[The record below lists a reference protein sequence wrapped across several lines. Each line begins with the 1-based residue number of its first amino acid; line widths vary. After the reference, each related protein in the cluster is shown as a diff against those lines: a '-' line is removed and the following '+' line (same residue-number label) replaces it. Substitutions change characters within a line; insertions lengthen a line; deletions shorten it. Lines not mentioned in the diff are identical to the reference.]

1 MNATWDISAQ
11 RRTQVAVLFADLSGF
26 SGLVE
31 SVDPEMVYATVRP
44 IMDESVTMVNAHGGD
59 IQQVLGDGFMAV
71 FGLRGEPGQPALPAT
86 LVEPAATA
94 DAALRAVSVGM
105 ALVAA
110 TANKSGRLPVH
121 VGIECGEVL
130 VSPSWQ
136 PAGFAVWGRAVT
148 VASRLCDLAG
158 PGTIHIGPRTFELVG
173 PDVGLTPPV
182 RARLKGTRGHV
193 LVRRVTGPALAERA
207 LALAG

>member
-1 MNATWDISAQ
+1 MPGLHGTTDISAQ
-11 RRTQVAVLFADLSGF
+11 RRTDVAVLFADLSGF

-44 IMDESVTMVNAHGGD
+44 IMDESVTLVDAYGGD

-71 FGLRGEPGQPALPAT
+71 FGLRTEPGDLAFN
-86 LVEPAATA
+86 
-94 DAALRAVSVGM
+94 AALRAVRVGM

-110 TANKSGRLPVH
+110 TANKPGRLPVH

-158 PGTIHIGPRTFELVG
+158 PGNIHIGPRTFELVG
-173 PDVGLTPPV
+173 PDIGHTPPV

-193 LVRRVTGPALAERA
+193 LVRRVTSCPERI

>member
-44 IMDESVTMVNAHGGD
+44 IMDESVTLVNAHGGD

-71 FGLRGEPGQPALPAT
+71 FGLRGEPGQ
-86 LVEPAATA
+86 TA
-94 DAALRAVSVGM
+94 DAALRAVGVGM

-110 TANKSGRLPVH
+110 TANKPGRLPVH

-158 PGTIHIGPRTFELVG
+158 PGTIHIGPRTFELAG
-173 PDVGLTPPV
+173 PDLGLTPPV
-182 RARLKGTRGHV
+182 RTRLKGTRGHV
-193 LVRRVTGPALAERA
+193 LVRRVTGCPERA

>member
-1 MNATWDISAQ
+1 
-11 RRTQVAVLFADLSGF
+11 VLFADLSGF
-26 SGLVE
+26 TGLVE
-31 SVDPEMVYATVRP
+31 AVDPEMVYATVRP
-44 IMDESVTMVNAHGGD
+44 IMDESVTLVDAYGGD

-71 FGLRGEPGQPALPAT
+71 FGLRTEPGD
-86 LVEPAATA
+86 E
-94 DAALRAVSVGM
+94 ALRAVRVGM

-110 TANKSGRLPVH
+110 TANKPGRLPVH

-148 VASRLCDLAG
+148 LASRLCDLAG
-158 PGTIHIGPRTFELVG
+158 PGSIHIGPRAFDLVE
-173 PDVGLTPPV
+173 PDIGHSPPV

-193 LVRRVTGPALAERA
+193 LVRRVTSCPERA
-207 LALAG
+207 LAMAG

>member
-1 MNATWDISAQ
+1 MPALIGTTDITAQ
-11 RRTQVAVLFADLSGF
+11 RRTHVAVLFADLSGF

-44 IMDESVTMVNAHGGD
+44 IMDESVTLVDAYGGD

-71 FGLRGEPGQPALPAT
+71 FGLRTEPGDGDG
-86 LVEPAATA
+86 
-94 DAALRAVSVGM
+94 DAALRAVRVGM

-110 TANKSGRLPVH
+110 TANKPGRLPVH

-158 PGTIHIGPRTFELVG
+158 PGSIHIGPRTFELVG
-173 PDVGLTPPV
+173 PDIGHTPPV

-193 LVRRVTGPALAERA
+193 LVRQVTSCGEPTLAM
-207 LALAG
+207 AG

>member
-1 MNATWDISAQ
+1 MPGLNGTTDISAQ
-11 RRTQVAVLFADLSGF
+11 RRTHVAVLFADLSGF

-44 IMDESVTMVNAHGGD
+44 IMDESVTLVDAHGGD

-71 FGLRGEPGQPALPAT
+71 FGLRTESGGL
-86 LVEPAATA
+86 A
-94 DAALRAVSVGM
+94 DNDALRAVRVGM

-110 TANKSGRLPVH
+110 TANKPGRLPVH

-158 PGTIHIGPRTFELVG
+158 PGNIHIGPRTFELVG
-173 PDVGLTPPV
+173 PDIGHTPPV

-193 LVRRVTGPALAERA
+193 LVRRVTSCPERI

>member
-1 MNATWDISAQ
+1 MPGLNGTTDISAQ
-11 RRTQVAVLFADLSGF
+11 RRTHVAVLFADLSGF

-31 SVDPEMVYATVRP
+31 SVDPELVYATVRP
-44 IMDESVTMVNAHGGD
+44 IMDESVTLVDAYGGD

-71 FGLRGEPGQPALPAT
+71 FGLRTGSGD
-86 LVEPAATA
+86 
-94 DAALRAVSVGM
+94 DARVGDGAPRAGDEVLRAVRVGM

-110 TANKSGRLPVH
+110 TANKPGRLPVH

-158 PGTIHIGPRTFELVG
+158 PGSIHIGPRAFDLVG
-173 PDVGLTPPV
+173 PDIGHTQPV
-182 RARLKGTRGHV
+182 RARLKGTRGRV
-193 LVRRVTGPALAERA
+193 LVRQVTSCPERI

>member
-44 IMDESVTMVNAHGGD
+44 IMDESVTLVNAHGGD

-71 FGLRGEPGQPALPAT
+71 FGLRGEPSQTG
-86 LVEPAATA
+86 

-110 TANKSGRLPVH
+110 TANKPGRLPVH
-121 VGIECGEVL
+121 VGVECGEVL

-173 PDVGLTPPV
+173 PDLGLTPPV

-193 LVRRVTGPALAERA
+193 LVRRVTGCSERA